1 MIKMISFAKRKQ
13 GMPVDE
19 FQNYWISA
27 HALKVK
33 GYPGLR
39 KYAVSLTLQSGY
51 GRGEPAYDG
60 VAELW
65 FDDLNDF
72 EKTRHSSEFAAGVQD
87 LHNFIDMNTRGM
99 ILVDDH
105 IIKDGQVPEN
115 GVKNIEFVTQ
125 KPGMTR
131 GAFKRY
137 WREVHGPLAAKIP
150 VIEKYVQS
158 HSREELYKNGGQPA
172 FDGVAITWFNSTKEM
187 RTSASLPEYAA
198 TREDE
203 ANFLGPTELPF
214 IITREHIIVS

>member
-65 FDDLNDF
+65 FDDLNYF
-72 EKTRHSSEFAAGVQD
+72 EKSRQSPEFAAEQIYIG
-87 LHNFIDMNTRGM
+87 LIKKKGFEIHFPKAFTFFLKFLR
-99 ILVDDH
+99 ILPNS
-105 IIKDGQVPEN
+105 IY
-115 GVKNIEFVTQ
+115 
-125 KPGMTR
+125 
-131 GAFKRY
+131 FKLV
-137 WREVHGPLAAKIP
+137 EMG
-150 VIEKYVQS
+150 
-158 HSREELYKNGGQPA
+158 YK
-172 FDGVAITWFNSTKEM
+172 K
-187 RTSASLPEYAA
+187 
-198 TREDE
+198 
-203 ANFLGPTELPF
+203 
-214 IITREHIIVS
+214 